1 MSRLIFGVGT
11 NSGGKY
17 KTVIDGKVTKSY
29 GTWYNMLRR
38 AYCPKGHA
46 RWPTYIGCS
55 VAEEWLEYQNFAQWF
70 SNHEYSDRGYH
81 LDKDL
86 LIPGNKIYAPDRCV
100 FVPQQ
105 LNKLLTDHG
114 NARGQYRQGVIFYK
128 RRNSKFVARIVISGK
143 QKRLGSFDTE
153 QEAYHAY
160 KEAKEANVK
169 RMANHWKNDIA
180 DEVYH
185 ALMRWQLEDTGC

>member
-1 MSRLIFGVGT
+1 MKKLILGVAT

-17 KTVIDGKVTKSY
+17 KSTGKMANAYRAWY
-29 GTWYNMLRR
+29 GMLRR
-38 AYCPKGHA
+38 AYCPKYHA
-46 RWPTYIGCS
+46 GKPTYVDCS
-55 VAEEWLEYQNFAQWF
+55 VTEEWLDYQEFANWF
-70 SNHEYSDRGYH
+70 EGHEYSNRGYE

-86 LIPGNKIYAPDRCV
+86 LLPGNKIYAPDRCV
-100 FVPQQ
+100 FVPRE
-105 LNKLLTDHG
+105 LNNLLIDSG
-114 NARGQYRQGVIFYK
+114 AARGQYLQGVSLNK
-128 RRNSKFVARIVISGK
+128 RGNNFRARIVINGK
-143 QKRLGSFDTE
+143 LGHLGCFDTE